1 MENEERAHLE
11 AHYQRELESMK
22 NDITRLTSLLEQALA
37 SKSIENTSTQPAVA
51 TPSVSM
57 PAAPFVF
64 TSQNLGA
71 NPSLFEQQSTTNVP
85 PAQVPVTVNL
95 TADDPRMMKFSKHV
109 DYEKLTALE
118 DRLRAVEGADLYDPV
133 HAAEMCLVPNVVVP
147 KEFRVPEFIK
157 YTGTECPVTH
167 LKSYCNKMAE
177 VVNDEKLLI
186 HFFQDSL
193 SGSALSWYTR
203 LDNTKIRKW
212 KDLVKAFVEQYK
224 FNMEVA
230 PDRSSLLVMEKGNK
244 ETVREYALRWR
255 EKASHVQPSLLEKEM
270 VTLFSNTFKSPYF
283 EHLVGSSAQHFY
295 DAVTIAERIEQAI
308 RMGRML
314 EPTEK
319 KGFTGKKKDSEVNN
333 VEGVYKGKK
342 KNYHHYNF
350 QIPTQQVASVNFTK
364 PFPTNQQ
371 NPPNDQQSNQIVNP
385 PRRNFQRTQERL
397 PPLPLPLGEMY
408 SKLLSIGQV
417 APVPLTPLQPPYP
430 NWYKPD
436 LTCEYHAGIAGH
448 NIESCNA
455 FQNKL
460 LQLIKAG
467 WITFDDA
474 PNVNSNPLPNHTAS
488 SGGVNAVGV
497 EDEMPIDATYMRPST
512 MTARAY
518 DGSPRQVIGTID
530 IELFVGP
537 QMFLVT
543 LQVMDIHPSYSM
555 LLGRPWIHASGAVT
569 SSLHQCL
576 KYIINGTLVKVKAEE
591 TLSMIRNVSVPYI
604 EVEDCKDGN
613 LHAFEIV
620 NTEWVLENT
629 VLRRPIISDTS
640 RMIAKCFLKHGLPFQ
655 NASLTGSFKGVNM
668 MKVKAAD
675 QRFGL
680 GFKPKKDDY
689 KRAARI
695 KRERRL
701 ARMEGRKPEEEDI
714 VIPPIH
720 VSFPKSAYV
729 MKPEN
734 MIEVLGQKLAVMD
747 INNVEE
753 GEGKGWNYNDEPKTT
768 EEDELLPQLTVHSL
782 EEAPTNTFVRKL
794 SVDEVFQNWE
804 IEEAPVVFKKNPE
817 NESSINPQTYCIENE
832 WPNFDKDVIAMDEE
846 EWNEDDM
853 KEFTRRVEQ
862 SEHAWKSAKEELE
875 VINVGTEQDKRELK
889 IGTLITTEERCSL
902 TALLQEYTD
911 VFAWSYADMPGLDID
926 IVVHRVPLIE
936 GCKPVK
942 QKLRRTRPDI
952 LLKVKAEI
960 EKQWDA
966 GFLEVIKY
974 PQWVSN
980 IVVVPKKDDKI
991 RVCVDF
997 RDLNKASP
1005 KDDFPLPHIDVLV
1018 DNAAKSSTYSF
1029 MDGFSGYNQI
1039 KMAEEDKEKTTFVT
1053 PWGTFCY
1060 KVMPFRL
1067 KNAGATYQRAMV
1079 TLFHDMMHK
1088 EIEVYV
1094 DDMIA
1099 KSKNGEDHVQ
1109 VLRKLF
1115 DRLRKYQLKLN
1126 PAKCSFGVKSGKLLG
1141 FVISNKGIEVDPDKV
1156 KAIQAMTIP
1165 KTEKEVRGFLG
1176 RLNYIARFISQ
1187 LTTTCEPIFRLLRK
1201 KNPGTWDN
1209 DCQEAFDK
1217 IKQYLQNPPLLV
1229 PPVPGRPLIL
1239 YLTVTEVAMGCVLGQ
1254 QDESGRKEQAIYY
1267 LSKKFTDCESRYTM
1281 TEKLCCA
1288 LVWSTKRLRQYML
1301 YYTTWLISKMDP
1313 LKYIFEKPYLSSRIA
1328 RWQVMLAEYDIVYKT
1343 RTSVK
1348 GSVIADHLAD
1358 NAIKDYE
1365 HLKFDFLDED
1375 VLIVEEDKE
1384 KNDWWIMYFDGAVNV
1399 SGNGAGAVIISPDK
1413 KQYPISIKLQFE
1425 CTNNTAEYEAC
1436 ILGLE
1441 AALEMKIKKLD
1452 VYGDSMLIICQ
1463 VKGEWQTKEEKL
1475 IPYQQY
1481 LSKLTEGFDE
1491 IDFTHMGRDKNQFAD
1506 ALATLASMA
1515 KTDYGIRV
1523 QPICIEIRNFPA
1535 HCCAIE
1541 GEVDGNP
1548 WFYDIKRFIQY
1559 QEYPLGVSKADMK
1572 TLRRLAMEFYLD
1584 GEILYKRS
1592 FNGALL
1598 RCLDEIEAKVA
1609 LQEIHEG
1616 ICATHASG
1624 HMMARQ
1630 LQRSGYFWMTMEK
1643 DCIDYVRKCHK
1654 CQVYSDK
1661 INAPPAPL
1669 FNMTSPWPFAMWGID
1684 VIGPINP
1691 KASNRHQFILV
1702 AIDYF
1707 TKWVEA
1713 SSYAHVT
1720 QKVVKCFIEKD
1731 LICRYGSPE
1740 KIVTDNA
1747 QNFNGK
1753 IITELCVK
1761 WKIKHSNSSPYRP
1774 KMNGA
1779 VEAANKNIKKII
1791 QKMVVTYK
1799 DWHEMLPFALHAY
1812 RTAVRTST
1820 GATPYS
1826 LVFGMEAVMPLEVE
1840 IPSLRVLMES
1850 ELEEAEWAKV
1860 RYEQLNMISEKR
1872 LAAICHHQLYQRRM
1886 AKAYDRKVRPREFK
1900 EGDLVLRKILPLPS
1914 EDRSKWAPNYEGPY
1928 VVKKAFSGGAL
1939 LLTRMDGDDVSRPV
1953 NSDSVKKYYV

>member
-1 MENEERAHLE
+1 
-11 AHYQRELESMK
+11 
-22 NDITRLTSLLEQALA
+22 
-37 SKSIENTSTQPAVA
+37 
-51 TPSVSM
+51 
-57 PAAPFVF
+57 
-64 TSQNLGA
+64 
-71 NPSLFEQQSTTNVP
+71 
-85 PAQVPVTVNL
+85 
-95 TADDPRMMKFSKHV
+95 
-109 DYEKLTALE
+109 
-118 DRLRAVEGADLYDPV
+118 
-133 HAAEMCLVPNVVVP
+133 
-147 KEFRVPEFIK
+147 
-157 YTGTECPVTH
+157 
-167 LKSYCNKMAE
+167 
-177 VVNDEKLLI
+177 
-186 HFFQDSL
+186 
-193 SGSALSWYTR
+193 
-203 LDNTKIRKW
+203 
-212 KDLVKAFVEQYK
+212 
-224 FNMEVA
+224 
-230 PDRSSLLVMEKGNK
+230 
-244 ETVREYALRWR
+244 
-255 EKASHVQPSLLEKEM
+255 
-270 VTLFSNTFKSPYF
+270 
-283 EHLVGSSAQHFY
+283 
-295 DAVTIAERIEQAI
+295 
-308 RMGRML
+308 
-314 EPTEK
+314 
-319 KGFTGKKKDSEVNN
+319 
-333 VEGVYKGKK
+333 
-342 KNYHHYNF
+342 
-350 QIPTQQVASVNFTK
+350 
-364 PFPTNQQ
+364 
-371 NPPNDQQSNQIVNP
+371 
-385 PRRNFQRTQERL
+385 
-397 PPLPLPLGEMY
+397 
-408 SKLLSIGQV
+408 
-417 APVPLTPLQPPYP
+417 
-430 NWYKPD
+430 
-436 LTCEYHAGIAGH
+436 
-448 NIESCNA
+448 
-455 FQNKL
+455 
-460 LQLIKAG
+460 
-467 WITFDDA
+467 
-474 PNVNSNPLPNHTAS
+474 
-488 SGGVNAVGV
+488 
-497 EDEMPIDATYMRPST
+497 
-512 MTARAY
+512 
-518 DGSPRQVIGTID
+518 
-530 IELFVGP
+530 
-537 QMFLVT
+537 
-543 LQVMDIHPSYSM
+543 
-555 LLGRPWIHASGAVT
+555 
-569 SSLHQCL
+569 
-576 KYIINGTLVKVKAEE
+576 
-591 TLSMIRNVSVPYI
+591 
-604 EVEDCKDGN
+604 
-613 LHAFEIV
+613 
-620 NTEWVLENT
+620 
-629 VLRRPIISDTS
+629 
-640 RMIAKCFLKHGLPFQ
+640 
-655 NASLTGSFKGVNM
+655 
-668 MKVKAAD
+668 
-675 QRFGL
+675 
-680 GFKPKKDDY
+680 
-689 KRAARI
+689 
-695 KRERRL
+695 
-701 ARMEGRKPEEEDI
+701 
-714 VIPPIH
+714 
-720 VSFPKSAYV
+720 
-729 MKPEN
+729 
-734 MIEVLGQKLAVMD
+734 
-747 INNVEE
+747 
-753 GEGKGWNYNDEPKTT
+753 
-768 EEDELLPQLTVHSL
+768 
-782 EEAPTNTFVRKL
+782 
-794 SVDEVFQNWE
+794 
-804 IEEAPVVFKKNPE
+804 
-817 NESSINPQTYCIENE
+817 
-832 WPNFDKDVIAMDEE
+832 
-846 EWNEDDM
+846 
-853 KEFTRRVEQ
+853 
-862 SEHAWKSAKEELE
+862 
-875 VINVGTEQDKRELK
+875 
-889 IGTLITTEERCSL
+889 
-902 TALLQEYTD
+902 
-911 VFAWSYADMPGLDID
+911 
-926 IVVHRVPLIE
+926 
-936 GCKPVK
+936 
-942 QKLRRTRPDI
+942 
-952 LLKVKAEI
+952 
-960 EKQWDA
+960 
-966 GFLEVIKY
+966 
-974 PQWVSN
+974 
-980 IVVVPKKDDKI
+980 
-991 RVCVDF
+991 
-997 RDLNKASP
+997 
-1005 KDDFPLPHIDVLV
+1005 
-1018 DNAAKSSTYSF
+1018 
-1029 MDGFSGYNQI
+1029 
-1039 KMAEEDKEKTTFVT
+1039 
-1053 PWGTFCY
+1053 
-1060 KVMPFRL
+1060 MPFGL

-1126 PAKCSFGVKSGKLLG
+1126 PAKCSFGVKFGKLLG

-1165 KTEKEVRGFLG
+1165 KTEKE
-1176 RLNYIARFISQ
+1176 
-1187 LTTTCEPIFRLLRK
+1187 
-1201 KNPGTWDN
+1201 NPGTWDK

-1229 PPVPGRPLIL
+1229 PHVPGRPLIL
-1239 YLTVTEVAMGCVLGQ
+1239 YLTVAEVAMGCVLGQ
-1254 QDESGRKEQAIYY
+1254 HDESGRKEQAIYY

-1365 HLKFDFLDED
+1365 PLKFDFPDED

-1413 KQYPISIKLQFE
+1413 KKYPISIKLQFE

-1506 ALATLASMA
+1506 ALTTLASMA

-1559 QEYPLGVSKADMK
+1559 QEYPLGASKADMK

-1592 FNGALL
+1592 FNGTLL

-1609 LQEIHEG
+1609 LQQIHEG

-1713 SSYAHVT
+1713 SSYVHVT

-1761 WKIKHSNSSPYRP
+1761 WKIKHSKSSPYRP
-1774 KMNGA
+1774 KMNDA
-1779 VEAANKNIKKII
+1779 VEAANKNIKNII

-1799 DWHEMLPFALHAY
+1799 DWHEMLPFALHVY
-1812 RTAVRTST
+1812 RTAVRTSI

-1826 LVFGMEAVMPLEVE
+1826 LVFGMVAVMPLEVE

-1928 VVKKAFSGGAL
+1928 VVKKAFSG
-1939 LLTRMDGDDVSRPV
+1939 DDVSRPV
-1953 NSDSVKKYYV
+1953 NFDSVKKYYV